1 MRRWPVKRGPTY
13 ATVSTVRMF
22 RDDQV
27 SSGPSGPTIRMLR
40 VGELAEALWTWVSFW
55 VYVSAA
61 YWVGRDVRP
70 QQCKDRECHSAWL
83 LNRIH
88 VHSSDLATTYEWRTG
103 SWPQARTLQW
113 LATCA
118 GNLASAEAWWSVGGW
133 AHVMR
138 YGPAE
143 VCLFVIP
150 KKILRRGSRAH

>member
-1 MRRWPVKRGPTY
+1 MRRWPVKRRPTY

-27 SSGPSGPTIRMLR
+27 LSGPTIRMLR

-55 VYVSAA
+55 VYVSAT

-70 QQCKDRECHSAWL
+70 QQCQERECHSAWL
-83 LNRIH
+83 LIRIH

-118 GNLASAEAWWSVGGW
+118 GNLASAEAW
-133 AHVMR
+133 
-138 YGPAE
+138 
-143 VCLFVIP
+143 C
-150 KKILRRGSRAH
+150 

>member
-27 SSGPSGPTIRMLR
+27 LRGPTIRMLR

-70 QQCKDRECHSAWL
+70 QQCQD
-83 LNRIH
+83 
-88 VHSSDLATTYEWRTG
+88 
-103 SWPQARTLQW
+103 
-113 LATCA
+113 
-118 GNLASAEAWWSVGGW
+118 
-133 AHVMR
+133 
-138 YGPAE
+138 
-143 VCLFVIP
+143 
-150 KKILRRGSRAH
+150 

>member
-1 MRRWPVKRGPTY
+1 MRRWPVKRRPTY

-22 RDDQV
+22 QVDQV
-27 SSGPSGPTIRMLR
+27 LSGPTIRMLR

-55 VYVSAA
+55 EYVSAA

-70 QQCKDRECHSAWL
+70 QQCQERECHSAWL
-83 LNRIH
+83 LIRIH

-118 GNLASAEAWWSVGGW
+118 GNLASAEAWW
-133 AHVMR
+133 
-138 YGPAE
+138 
-143 VCLFVIP
+143 
-150 KKILRRGSRAH
+150 